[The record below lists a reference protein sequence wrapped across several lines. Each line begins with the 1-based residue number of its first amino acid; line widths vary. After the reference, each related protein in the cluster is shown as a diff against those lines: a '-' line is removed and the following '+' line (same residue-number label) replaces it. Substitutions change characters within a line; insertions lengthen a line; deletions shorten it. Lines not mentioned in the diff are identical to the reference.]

1 MSAVAVLARICKWL
15 AIGAVCVAAVW
26 ALALWF
32 VIWFGNYMT
41 EGTLE
46 TRELQG
52 NLLVALSDDAAVKK
66 ALLSE
71 CNSTKARSPKV
82 SALIQSGRL
91 AEVPSGTRMHM
102 PDWGGKDPDVG
113 TMTIAEGPLRGRQ
126 IWACRGQFTLLHAWP

>member
-1 MSAVAVLARICKWL
+1 M
-15 AIGAVCVAAVW
+15 GAVCVATAW

-46 TRELQG
+46 TRDLQG
-52 NLLVALSDDAAVKK
+52 NLLVALSDDAGVKK

-91 AEVPSGTRMHM
+91 AEVPSGTRMHLTS
-102 PDWGGKDPDVG
+102 WGEDPTGIG